1 MSVTELRPAA
11 EVSDAPVVE
20 RIPTAMLP
28 LPRPLRFRAAAV
40 RTAGLLAFAYLFL
53 TLPRTLSFAGPAYAI
68 DFGLIV
74 ALAVLSASVV
84 AWVGEISLA
93 TLAQMGMGVVMLNTL
108 QNHGVPFALVLVI
121 VALSSIPVS
130 LLIGFFALRL
140 RGVNFAIATLAFAY
154 LAQKSFFQSYL
165 GAEGGFEKPIA
176 RPSIVSSDPRL
187 YYLIAGFTLLV
198 AVACYLIR
206 KSWIGTRIDALR
218 DSEMAFAVLGHSPGR
233 YKLFTICLAGMIA
246 TVAGTFYGILQ
257 QVVPAN
263 YFNPILAIAYFAYA
277 VVGGLGSIGGAIA
290 AGLVFGAVP
299 KYLDAASQGRF
310 VGYDQFFAGLVALCV
325 ILIIPGGLAEIGQR
339 LRRRAEG
346 RTR

>member
-1 MSVTELRPAA
+1 MSVTELRPSD
-11 EVSDAPVVE
+11 VNDAPVVE
-20 RIPTAMLP
+20 RISTGMLP
-28 LPRPLRFRAAAV
+28 LPGPLRFRAATV
-40 RTAGLLAFAYLFL
+40 RMVGGLTLVALFL
-53 TLPRTLSFAGPAYAI
+53 TLPRVLERAGPAYAI

-74 ALAVLSASVV
+74 GLAVLSASVV

-93 TLAQMGMGVVMLNTL
+93 TLAQMGMGVVMLNAL
-108 QNHGVPFALVLVI
+108 QDHGIPFGLVLLI

-154 LAQKSFFQSYL
+154 LAQKTFFQSYL
-165 GAEGGFEKPIA
+165 GAEGGFEKPLT
-176 RPSIVSSDPRL
+176 RPDFVSSDTRL

-198 AVACYLIR
+198 AGICYVIR

-218 DSEMAFAVLGHSPGR
+218 DSEMAFAVLGHSPAR

-290 AGLVFGAVP
+290 AGVVFGAVP
-299 KYLDAASQGRF
+299 KYFDAASQGRF

-346 RTR
+346 RAR

>member
-1 MSVTELRPAA
+1 MSAITELRPTL
-11 EVSDAPVVE
+11 VQ
-20 RIPTAMLP
+20 LP
-28 LPRPLRFRAAAV
+28 LPRPLGLRPGAV
-40 RTAGLLAFAYLFL
+40 RTVGVIVCAVLFL
-53 TLPRTLSFAGPAYAI
+53 TLPKALNFAGPAYAI

-84 AWVGEISLA
+84 AWIGEISLA
-93 TLAQMGMGVVMLNTL
+93 TLAQMGMGVVLLNFL
-108 QNHGVPFALVLVI
+108 QDHGVPFAAVI
-121 VALSSIPVS
+121 PVVALASIPAS

-154 LAQKSFFQSYL
+154 LAQKTFFQSYL
-165 GAEGGFEKPIA
+165 GVQGGFEKPIT
-176 RPSIVSSDPRL
+176 RPSFVATDTQL
-187 YYLIAGFTLLV
+187 YYLIAGFVLV
-198 AVACYLIR
+198 VAAACYVIR
-206 KSWIGTRIDALR
+206 RSWIGTRIDALR
-218 DSEMAFAVLGHSPGR
+218 DSEMAFAVLGHSPAR

-299 KYLDAASQGRF
+299 KYFDTLSQGRF
-310 VGYDQFFAGLVALCV
+310 VGYDQFFAGLVALFV
-325 ILIIPGGLAEIGQR
+325 VLIIPGGLSEIGRR

-346 RTR
+346 TTR

>member
-1 MSVTELRPAA
+1 MSVTELRLSDLATPAA
-11 EVSDAPVVE
+11 PPPAAPA
-20 RIPTAMLP
+20 TLP
-28 LPRPLRFRAAAV
+28 LPRPLGLRAGAV
-40 RTAGLLAFAYLFL
+40 RTVGLAAFAVLFL
-53 TLPRTLSFAGPAYAI
+53 TLPNTLDFAGPAYAI

-84 AWVGEISLA
+84 SWIGEISLA

-108 QNHGVPFALVLVI
+108 QDHGVPFALVIPI
-121 VALSSIPVS
+121 VAVASIPVS

-154 LAQKSFFQSYL
+154 LAQKTFFQSYL
-165 GAEGGFEKPIA
+165 GVQGGFEKPIA
-176 RPSIVSSDPRL
+176 RPSFVATDTQL
-187 YYLIAGFTLLV
+187 YYLIAGFVLV
-198 AVACYLIR
+198 VATALYVIR
-206 KSWIGTRIDALR
+206 RSWIGTRIDALR
-218 DSEMAFAVLGHSPGR
+218 DSEMAFAVLGHSPAR

-299 KYLDAASQGRF
+299 KYLDAVSQGRF
-310 VGYDQFFAGLVALCV
+310 VGYDQFFAGLVALFV
-325 ILIIPGGLAEIGQR
+325 VLVIPGGLAEIGRR

-346 RTR
+346 RAR

>member
-1 MSVTELRPAA
+1 MSTSVSELRPADVA
-11 EVSDAPVVE
+11 GAPVVE
-20 RIPTAMLP
+20 TVAPPARLP
-28 LPRPLRFRAAAV
+28 LPGRLGFRVAAV
-40 RTAGLLAFAYLFL
+40 RAIGGLAFLVLFL
-53 TLPRTLSFAGPAYAI
+53 TLPRALDRFGPAYAI

-74 ALAVLSASVV
+74 GLAVLSASVV
-84 AWVGEISLA
+84 GWIGEISLA
-93 TLAQMGMGVVMLNTL
+93 TLAQMGMGVVLLNSL
-108 QNHGVPFALVLVI
+108 QNHHVPFALVLVAAA
-121 VALSSIPVS
+121 VASIPVS

-154 LAQKSFFQSYL
+154 LAQKTFFQSYL
-165 GAEGGFEKPIA
+165 GVQGGFEKPIA
-176 RPSIVSSDPRL
+176 RPAFVASDTRL
-187 YYLIAGFTLLV
+187 YYLIAGFTAVV
-198 AVACYLIR
+198 AIACWVVR
-206 KSWIGTRIDALR
+206 RSWIGTRIDALR
-218 DSEMAFAVLGHSPGR
+218 DSEMAFAVLGHSPSR

-246 TVAGTFYGILQ
+246 TVAGAFYGVLQ

-310 VGYDQFFAGLVALCV
+310 VGYDQFFAGLIALV
-325 ILIIPGGLAEIGQR
+325 VVLVIPGGLAEIGRR

-346 RTR
+346 R

>member
-1 MSVTELRPAA
+1 RMRGQGGGAGMSVTELRPAA

-108 QNHGVPFALVLVI
+108 QNHGVPFAAVLVI

-176 RPSIVSSDPRL
+176 RPSIVTSDTRL
-187 YYLIAGFTLLV
+187 YYLIAGSTLL
-198 AVACYLIR
+198 AAGACYLIR
-206 KSWIGTRIDALR
+206 KSWIHTRIEAPR
-218 DSEMAFAVLGHSPGR
+218 
-233 YKLFTICLAGMIA
+233 C
-246 TVAGTFYGILQ
+246 
-257 QVVPAN
+257 
-263 YFNPILAIAYFAYA
+263 
-277 VVGGLGSIGGAIA
+277 
-290 AGLVFGAVP
+290 
-299 KYLDAASQGRF
+299 LDAAAQVRF
-310 VGYDQFFAGLVALCV
+310 VCYAQSFAGLVALCV
-325 ILIIPGGLAEIGQR
+325 ILISPGGLAEIGQR

>member
-1 MSVTELRPAA
+1 MSVTELRPPD
-11 EVSDAPVVE
+11 VTDGPVVE
-20 RIPTAMLP
+20 HVPTAMLP
-28 LPRPLRFRAAAV
+28 LPGPLGFRAAAV
-40 RTAGLLAFAYLFL
+40 RIVGVLTFAALVL
-53 TLPRTLSFAGPAYAI
+53 TLPRALDWAGPAYAI

-74 ALAVLSASVV
+74 GLAVLSASVV

-93 TLAQMGMGVVMLNTL
+93 TLAQMGLGVVMLNAL
-108 QNHGVPFALVLVI
+108 QDHNIPFVLVLVI

-154 LAQKSFFQSYL
+154 LAQKTFFQSYL
-165 GAEGGFEKPIA
+165 GAEGGFEKPLT
-176 RPSIVSSDPRL
+176 RPDFVSSDTRL

-198 AVACYLIR
+198 AGVCYLIR

-290 AGLVFGAVP
+290 AGLIFGAVP
-299 KYLDAASQGRF
+299 KYFDAASQGRF
-310 VGYDQFFAGLVALCV
+310 VGYDQFFAGLIALLV
-325 ILIIPGGLAEIGQR
+325 ILTIPGGLSEIGQR
-339 LRRRAEG
+339 IRRRAEG

>member
-1 MSVTELRPAA
+1 MSVTELRLPDVATEAAAPPRPAPA
-11 EVSDAPVVE
+11 
-20 RIPTAMLP
+20 TLP
-28 LPRPLRFRAAAV
+28 LPRPVGLRAGAV
-40 RTAGLLAFAYLFL
+40 RTIGVAAFLVLFL
-53 TLPRTLSFAGPAYAI
+53 TLPKALDFAGPAYAI

-84 AWVGEISLA
+84 AWIGEISLA
-93 TLAQMGMGVVMLNTL
+93 TLAQMGMGVVLLNFL
-108 QNHGVPFALVLVI
+108 QDHSVPFGLVI
-121 VALSSIPVS
+121 PIVAVASIPVS
-130 LLIGFFALRL
+130 LVIGFFALRL

-154 LAQKSFFQSYL
+154 LAQKTFFQSYL
-165 GAEGGFEKPIA
+165 GVQGGFEKPIT
-176 RPSIVSSDPRL
+176 RPSFVATDTQL
-187 YYLIAGFTLLV
+187 YYLIAGFVVVV
-198 AVACYLIR
+198 AVALYVIR
-206 KSWIGTRIDALR
+206 RSWIGTRIDALR

-233 YKLFTICLAGMIA
+233 YKLFVICLAGMIA

-299 KYLDAASQGRF
+299 KYFDAVSQGRF
-310 VGYDQFFAGLVALCV
+310 VGYDQFFAGLVALFV
-325 ILIIPGGLAEIGQR
+325 VLIIPGGLAEIGKR

-346 RTR
+346 RAR

>member
-1 MSVTELRPAA
+1 MSVTELRPSD
-11 EVSDAPVVE
+11 VSDDPVVE
-20 RIPTAMLP
+20 QTSTGMLP
-28 LPRPLRFRAAAV
+28 LPGPLRFRAGAV
-40 RTAGLLAFAYLFL
+40 RVVGGLTFVALFL
-53 TLPRTLSFAGPAYAI
+53 TLPRVLERAGPAYAI

-93 TLAQMGMGVVMLNTL
+93 TLAQMGMGVVMLNAL
-108 QNHGVPFALVLVI
+108 QDHGVPFALVLVV

-154 LAQKSFFQSYL
+154 LAQKTFFQSYL
-165 GAEGGFEKPIA
+165 GAEGGFEKPLT
-176 RPSIVSSDPRL
+176 RPDIVSSDTRL

-198 AVACYLIR
+198 AGICYVIR

-218 DSEMAFAVLGHSPGR
+218 DSEMAFAVLGHSPAR

-299 KYLDAASQGRF
+299 KYFDAASQGRF

-339 LRRRAEG
+339 IRRRAEG
-346 RTR
+346 RAR